1 MRPAEC
7 YSTFRGAHTFNGIH
21 ALNGPR
27 TCVNVPGDRA
37 GAVAP
42 CAYFVACTTET
53 PEPRSNDSKMGA
65 NDCLRDAAHRARC
78 GGRTLPP
85 GCPIGALNFEPNP
98 Y

>member
-1 MRPAEC
+1 
-7 YSTFRGAHTFNGIH
+7 
-21 ALNGPR
+21 
-27 TCVNVPGDRA
+27 
-37 GAVAP
+37 
-42 CAYFVACTTET
+42 
-53 PEPRSNDSKMGA
+53 MGA